1 MKNDAPKEI
10 RILLLGESNSGKTKL
25 FNQFIYGKEYK
36 EHNTIGV
43 DFETKIMEYKNKKYK
58 IRLFDTAGQERFQSI
73 TQSYYLLGD
82 GFFVVFDLTNEHS
95 LNRIQ
100 YFVESLKECVENPK
114 IIILG
119 IICENKDKLI
129 SENIIKDKLSKY
141 KDIPYIKVS
150 TLKNINIVQSFKMM
164 IELVEGNEGNN
175 EKNYKKIN
183 NNIDYKNVNN
193 NELFTNN
200 KKLMKYLNF

>member
-1 MKNDAPKEI
+1 MEI
-10 RILLLGESNSGKTKL
+10 KQLSILLLGDCSAKTKL
-25 FNQFIYGKEYK
+25 FQCVCDKKCNDCYSSVGI
-36 EHNTIGV
+36 
-43 DFETKIMEYKNKKYK
+43 DCETEIIKYKNKNYR
-58 IRLFDTAGQERFQSI
+58 IILHDTNGQERFQSI
-73 TQSYYLLGD
+73 TQCYYHLGD

-100 YFVESLKECVENPK
+100 YFIESLKERIENPK

-119 IICENKDKLI
+119 DSCENKDKI
-129 SENIIKDKLSKY
+129 IPENIIKDKLSKY

-183 NNIDYKNVNN
+183 NNIYYKNVNN